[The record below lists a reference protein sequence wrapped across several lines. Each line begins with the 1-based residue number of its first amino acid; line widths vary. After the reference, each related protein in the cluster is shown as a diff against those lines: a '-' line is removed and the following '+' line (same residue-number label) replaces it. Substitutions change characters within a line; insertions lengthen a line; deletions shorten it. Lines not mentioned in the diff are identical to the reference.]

1 MDISEVQSFLTTN
14 HRGILVARKR
24 DGSPQIT
31 LVTPTVDGEGRVV
44 ISSRRNTYKVKNI
57 IREPNVSMLVMG
69 EEFHGS
75 KYFQLDGIAEV
86 IDLPDAL
93 DLLLDAYK
101 RRLGM
106 AFNEAES
113 RKKILDDD
121 RVIIRVTIER
131 VGPQN

>member
-57 IREPNVSMLVMG
+57 ISEPNVSMLVMG

-93 DLLLDAYK
+93 DLLLDAYR

-113 RKKILDDD
+113 RKKIFDDD
-121 RVIIRVTIER
+121 RVIIRITIER

>member
-1 MDISEVQSFLTTN
+1 MDISEVQSFLVTN

-93 DLLLDAYK
+93 DLLLDAYR

-113 RKKILDDD
+113 RKKIFDDD
-121 RVIIRVTIER
+121 RVIIRGTIER

>member
-1 MDISEVQSFLTTN
+1 MDISEVQSFLATN

-57 IREPNVSMLVMG
+57 IREPNVSMLEMG

-93 DLLLDAYK
+93 DLLLNAYR

-113 RKKILDDD
+113 RKKIFDDD

>member
-1 MDISEVQSFLTTN
+1 M
-14 HRGILVARKR
+14 
-24 DGSPQIT
+24 
-31 LVTPTVDGEGRVV
+31 DGEGRVV

-93 DLLLDAYK
+93 DLLLDAYR

-113 RKKILDDD
+113 RKKIFDDD